1 MNNTTP
7 PAVVHACNCICAR
20 CREERAA
27 EVRRRLEE
35 ARREDL
41 RGRELA
47 HLEAMSGPVYAR
59 LGLAKAQPGTRAAIV
74 RRYGRSA

>member
-1 MNNTTP
+1 MQTSP
-7 PAVVHACNCICAR
+7 PPVVHAVNCTCAR

-35 ARREDL
+35 ARREDM

-47 HLEAMSGPVYAR
+47 HLEALSGPVYAR
-59 LGLAKAQPGTRAAIV
+59 LGIAKAPQPGTRAAIV
-74 RRYGRSA
+74 RRYGGAR